1 LADQGR
7 ADGAPGGTGLIAM
20 HGPAKTIGFAALGVV
35 FLGAVGLW
43 LTRGPAIVTDLWA
56 VICL

>member
-1 LADQGR
+1 
-7 ADGAPGGTGLIAM
+7 M